1 MPSPKKTN
9 TSPKL
14 PDNLP
19 VHEAALSPDL
29 HDNDEDGAPDN
40 ISVFLTFVTFL
51 GDVDKTAAA
60 LHMPAEDVK
69 ALAIVNGWFE
79 KVDELNK
86 LRTQEGGAAALAR
99 EINRTV
105 NYVQTVRLRNMLDRA
120 IRHVTR
126 NEKRFRDFLRSHG
139 KDASNISSRA
149 PLELVKAVETVQ
161 RMSYAALGD
170 TVSERLEGDGL
181 NGTGGIRGKQQGA
194 IHEVLNALSDA
205 RHQIEA
211 EVTSVDGPDSGAK
224 LEDE

>member
-1 MPSPKKTN
+1 MARKKSEP
-9 TSPKL
+9 TSPPL
-14 PDNLP
+14 PANLP
-19 VHEAALSPDL
+19 VHEAALDPDL
-29 HDNDEDGAPDN
+29 NNPDAEEGVAPDN
-40 ISVFLTFVTFL
+40 VSIFLTFVTFL

-60 LHMPAEDVK
+60 LHMQPEDVK
-69 ALAIVNGWFE
+69 AMATVNGWIE

-139 KDASNISSRA
+139 KDATNISSRA
-149 PLELVKAVETVQ
+149 PLDLVKAVETVQ

-170 TVSERLEGDGL
+170 TVSERLEGDGAP
-181 NGTGGIRGKQQGA
+181 GGGSRGKAQGS

-205 RHQIEA
+205 RHSAEA
-211 EVTSVDGPDSGAK
+211 KTLDLPTDDVK
-224 LEDE
+224 LKDE